1 MEALFPSP
9 LSTLTYAPAVSLLH
23 DCDGQ
28 EQGLAAQGPL
38 FKGTGHSSC
47 VLLSSGLSS
56 HATIQT
62 SQSHPPMGTRAP
74 PPTVTTKPAYHSLCV
89 R

>member
-62 SQSHPPMGTRAP
+62 SQSHPSLGQEDT
-74 PPTVTTKPAYHSLCV
+74 PTAHTDCGRQAL
-89 R
+89 